1 MTRKQIVKRAF
12 IASTILGVV
21 SLLGS
26 GMFLPQLNK
35 VAYSVEP
42 VAVEIDPEIRAR
54 IEHGEDNA
62 DAGVPSE
69 DMGLRTASG
78 YRIAPQVEAEL
89 ADVQNKLDTRSIEL
103 ERLEAEDGPNIYR
116 ERMRT
121 PDQDRAVMER
131 KQTLRR
137 EINDLYMRQM
147 ELLDQ
152 YYPPAAGSEPPG
164 ADGVTEMASAPTEYI
179 AEPIVERSTGF
190 WDGVNGRYILDKL
203 FAIIY
208 GIGQILIGAWA
219 AVRWKKSK

>member
-35 VAYSVEP
+35 VAYSIEP

-78 YRIAPQVEAEL
+78 YRIAPEVENQITNLQREIDRKNLEL
-89 ADVQNKLDTRSIEL
+89 DHLKMM
-103 ERLEAEDGPNIYR
+103 ERAVG

-121 PDQDRAVMER
+121 PDEDRRLAER
-131 KQTLRR
+131 KR
-137 EINDLYMRQM
+137 ELHQQINDLTM
-147 ELLDQ
+147 DQ
-152 YYPPAAGSEPPG
+152 TQLISGNYPPAAGSEPPG

-179 AEPIVERSTGF
+179 AEPIVEHSPGF

-203 FAIIY
+203 FTILY